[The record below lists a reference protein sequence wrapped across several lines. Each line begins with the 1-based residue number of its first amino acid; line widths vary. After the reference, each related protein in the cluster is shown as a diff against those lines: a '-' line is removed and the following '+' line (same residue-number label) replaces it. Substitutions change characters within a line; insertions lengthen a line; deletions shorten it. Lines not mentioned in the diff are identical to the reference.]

1 MVRRPFSAGDARGP
15 ERKIRGMSSAFDSTS
30 GHAGQVK
37 FFNPGPVWVRPQVL
51 QALGGPMM
59 SHRSAAFSD
68 LYGRILE
75 KLPKVFRTT
84 GQAHTLATSATGVWE
99 AGLTSCATGPVLAC
113 CNGAFSDKWGEM
125 SQRLGLE
132 TDLLKAE
139 WGKPILA
146 DDVKKALAAKKYQV
160 VTVVHNETS
169 VGTISDLAAI
179 AKVIRENSD
188 ALVFADV
195 VTSLAATQ
203 VEVDAWGLDL
213 AVCGSQKALALPPG
227 IAVFSMSERTVA
239 AAKAKKFRGLYL
251 DLLDVEAFGKKK
263 QNPTTPSLPL
273 LYALDVQLDHILAE
287 GMENRWARHHA
298 MLAAVEEWAPGAGFR
313 FLPKEKAWHSPTVS
327 SLYPPDGVNAEEL
340 NKAIK
345 KEGFTPGSGYGKF
358 KSTNIRIGHMGDVD
372 LASVKLLLDAYA
384 RVAEKLR
391 ATAGMAAPAG
401 TTA

>member
-1 MVRRPFSAGDARGP
+1 
-15 ERKIRGMSSAFDSTS
+15 MSSAAFDSTS
-30 GHAGQVK
+30 GQAGQVR

-75 KLPKVFRTT
+75 KLPKVFRTS

-99 AGLTSCATGPVLAC
+99 AGLVSCATGPVLAC
-113 CNGAFSDKWGEM
+113 CNGSFSDKWGEM
-125 SQRLGLE
+125 SQKLGLE
-132 TDLLKAE
+132 TDILRAE

-146 DDVKKALAAKKYQV
+146 DEVKKALGAKKYQI

-195 VTSLAATQ
+195 VTSLAATK
-203 VEVDAWGLDL
+203 VEVDEWGLDL

-227 IAVFSMSERTVA
+227 IAVFSMSERTLA
-239 AAKAKKFRGLYL
+239 AARQKKFRGIYL

-287 GMENRWARHHA
+287 GMEARWERHHA
-298 MLAAVEEWAPGAGFR
+298 MLKAVEEWAPKAGFR
-313 FLPKEKAWHSPTVS
+313 FLPDPPAHSPSVS
-327 SLYPPDGVNAEEL
+327 SLFPPEGVGAEDL
-340 NKAIK
+340 NRAMKAA
-345 KEGFTPGSGYGKF
+345 GWTAGAGYGKY
-358 KSTNIRIGHMGDVD
+358 KSLNIRIGHMGDVD
-372 LASVKLLLDAYA
+372 LASVQNVLAAYQEQ
-384 RVAEKLR
+384 AEKILSS
-391 ATAGMAAPAG
+391 APAVKG
-401 TTA
+401 

>member
-1 MVRRPFSAGDARGP
+1 MVRPVLP
-15 ERKIRGMSSAFDSTS
+15 ERGDVLPKRKIGRMSSAFDSTS
-30 GHAGQVK
+30 GHAGQVR

-75 KLPKVFRTT
+75 KLPKVFRTK

-99 AGLTSCATGPVLAC
+99 AGLVSCATGPVLAC

-125 SQRLGLE
+125 SQKLGLE
-132 TDLLKAE
+132 TDILRSE
-139 WGKPILA
+139 WGKPIVA
-146 DDVKKALAAKKYQV
+146 DDVKKALAAKKYQI

-195 VTSLAATQ
+195 VTSLAATK
-203 VEVDAWGLDL
+203 VETDEWGLDL
-213 AVCGSQKALALPPG
+213 AVCGSQKAFALPPG
-227 IAVFSMSERTVA
+227 IAVFSMSERALA
-239 AAKAKKFRGLYL
+239 AAKAKKHRGIYL
-251 DLLDVEAFGKKK
+251 DLVDVEAFGKKK

-287 GMENRWARHHA
+287 GMEARWERHHA
-298 MLAAVEEWAPGAGFR
+298 MLKAVEEWAPKAGFR
-313 FLPKEKAWHSPTVS
+313 FLPDPPAHSPSVS
-327 SLYPPDGVNAEEL
+327 SLFPPEGVGAEDL
-340 NKAIK
+340 NKAMK
-345 KEGFTPGSGYGKF
+345 AAGWTPGAGYGKY
-358 KSTNIRIGHMGDVD
+358 KSLNIRIGHMGDVD
-372 LASVKLLLDAYA
+372 LASVRNVLTAYQEQ
-384 RVAEKLR
+384 AEKIL
-391 ATAGMAAPAG
+391 ASAPAVKG
-401 TTA
+401 

>member
-1 MVRRPFSAGDARGP
+1 
-15 ERKIRGMSSAFDSTS
+15 MSSAFDSTS
-30 GHAGQVK
+30 GLAGQVR

-75 KLPKVFRTT
+75 KLPKLFRTT

-132 TDLLKAE
+132 TDILKAE
-139 WGKPILA
+139 WGRPILA
-146 DDVKKALAAKKYQV
+146 DEVKKALAAKKYQV

-203 VEVDAWGLDL
+203 VETDEWGLDL

-273 LYALDVQLDHILAE
+273 LYALDAQLDHILAE
-287 GMENRWARHHA
+287 GLEARWARHHA
-298 MLAAVEEWAPGAGFR
+298 MLAAVEEWAPKAGFR
-313 FLPKEKAWHSPTVS
+313 FLPDPPAHSPSVS
-327 SLYPPDGVNAEEL
+327 SLFPPEGVGAEDL
-340 NKAIK
+340 NKAMK
-345 KEGFTPGSGYGKF
+345 AAGWTPGAGYGKY
-358 KSTNIRIGHMGDVD
+358 KSLNIRIGHMGDVD
-372 LASVKLLLDAYA
+372 LESVKNVLAAYA
-384 RVAEKLR
+384 EQASKIL
-391 ATAGMAAPAG
+391 ASAPA
-401 TTA
+401 AAKA

>member
-1 MVRRPFSAGDARGP
+1 
-15 ERKIRGMSSAFDSTS
+15 MSSADFDSTS
-30 GHAGQVK
+30 GHAGQVR

-99 AGLTSCATGPVLAC
+99 AGLVSCATGPVLAC

-125 SQRLGLE
+125 SQRLGLD
-132 TDLLKAE
+132 TTILKAE

-146 DDVKKALAAKKYQV
+146 DDVKKALAEKKYQI

-169 VGTISDLAAI
+169 VGTISDMAAI
-179 AKVIRENSD
+179 AKAVHENSD
-188 ALVFADV
+188 ALLFADV
-195 VTSLAATQ
+195 VTSLAATR
-203 VEVDAWGLDL
+203 VEVDEWGIDL
-213 AVCGSQKALALPPG
+213 GVCGSQKALALPPG
-227 IAVFSMSERTVA
+227 IAVFSVSEKALA
-239 AAKAKKFRGLYL
+239 AARQKKFRGIYL

-298 MLAAVEEWAPGAGFR
+298 MLAAVEEWAPKAGFR
-313 FLPKEKAWHSPTVS
+313 FLPERRRALAERLLALPARGRGRRGPQQGDEGRRLGPGRGLREVQVVQHPDRAHGRRRPRLGEERPRRLRGAGREDPRCRSGRGEGVRGRPAEKASPTH
-327 SLYPPDGVNAEEL
+327 
-340 NKAIK
+340 
-345 KEGFTPGSGYGKF
+345 
-358 KSTNIRIGHMGDVD
+358 R
-372 LASVKLLLDAYA
+372 
-384 RVAEKLR
+384 RR
-391 ATAGMAAPAG
+391 
-401 TTA
+401 

>member
-1 MVRRPFSAGDARGP
+1 
-15 ERKIRGMSSAFDSTS
+15 MSSAFDSTS
-30 GHAGQVK
+30 GHAGQVR

-75 KLPKVFRTT
+75 KLPKVFRTK

-99 AGLTSCATGPVLAC
+99 AGLVSCATGPVLAC

-125 SQRLGLE
+125 SQKLGLE
-132 TDLLKAE
+132 TDILRAE

-146 DDVKKALAAKKYQV
+146 DDVKKALAAKKYQI

-169 VGTISDLAAI
+169 VGTISDLQAI

-195 VTSLAATQ
+195 VTSLAATK
-203 VEVDAWGLDL
+203 VETDEWGLDL

-227 IAVFSMSERTVA
+227 IAVFAMSERTLA
-239 AAKAKKFRGLYL
+239 AARAKKFRGIYL

-287 GMENRWARHHA
+287 GMEARWARHHA
-298 MLAAVEEWAPGAGFR
+298 MLAAVEEWAPKAGFR
-313 FLPKEKAWHSPTVS
+313 FLPDPPAHSPSVS
-327 SLYPPDGVNAEEL
+327 SLFPPEGVGAEDL
-340 NKAIK
+340 NKAMK
-345 KEGFTPGSGYGKF
+345 ATGWTPGAGYGKF
-358 KSTNIRIGHMGDVD
+358 KSLNIRIGHMGDVD
-372 LASVKLLLDAYA
+372 VASVKAVLAAYQEEASRILASVP
-384 RVAEKLR
+384 
-391 ATAGMAAPAG
+391 ATKG
-401 TTA
+401 

>member
-1 MVRRPFSAGDARGP
+1 
-15 ERKIRGMSSAFDSTS
+15 MSSAFDSTS
-30 GHAGQVK
+30 GHAGQVR

-75 KLPKVFRTT
+75 KLPKVFRTK

-99 AGLTSCATGPVLAC
+99 AGLVSCATGPVLAC

-125 SQRLGLE
+125 SQKLGLE
-132 TDLLKAE
+132 TDILRAE

-146 DDVKKALAAKKYQV
+146 EDVKKALAAKKYQI

-169 VGTISDLAAI
+169 VGTISDLASI

-195 VTSLAATQ
+195 VTSLAATK
-203 VEVDAWGLDL
+203 VEVDEWGLDL

-227 IAVFSMSERTVA
+227 IAVFSMSERTLA
-239 AAKAKKFRGLYL
+239 AAKAKKFRGIYL
-251 DLLDVEAFGKKK
+251 DLVDVEAFGKKK

-273 LYALDVQLDHILAE
+273 LYALDAQLDHILAE
-287 GMENRWARHHA
+287 GMEARWERHHA
-298 MLAAVEEWAPGAGFR
+298 MLKAVEEWAPKAGFR
-313 FLPKEKAWHSPTVS
+313 FLPDPPAHSPSVS
-327 SLYPPDGVNAEEL
+327 SLFPPEGVGAEDL
-340 NKAIK
+340 NKAMK
-345 KEGFTPGSGYGKF
+345 SAGWTPGAGYGKF
-358 KSTNIRIGHMGDVD
+358 KSLNIRIGHMGDVD
-372 LASVKLLLDAYA
+372 LESVKNVLAAYQEQ
-384 RVAEKLR
+384 AEKIL
-391 ATAGMAAPAG
+391 ATVPAVKG
-401 TTA
+401 

>member
-1 MVRRPFSAGDARGP
+1 
-15 ERKIRGMSSAFDSTS
+15 MSSAFDSTS
-30 GHAGQVK
+30 GHAGQVR

-75 KLPKVFRTT
+75 KLPSVFRTK

-99 AGLTSCATGPVLAC
+99 AGLVSCATGPVLAC

-125 SQRLGLE
+125 SQKLGLE
-132 TDLLKAE
+132 TDILRAE

-146 DDVKKALAAKKYQV
+146 DDVKKALAQKKYQI

-169 VGTISDLAAI
+169 VGTISDLEAI
-179 AKVIRENSD
+179 AKMIRENSD

-195 VTSLAATQ
+195 VTSLAATK

-227 IAVFSMSERTVA
+227 IAVFSMSERTLA
-239 AAKAKKFRGLYL
+239 AAKAKKFRGIYL
-251 DLLDVEAFGKKK
+251 DLVDVEAFGRKK

-273 LYALDVQLDHILAE
+273 LYALDAQLDHILAE
-287 GMENRWARHHA
+287 GMEARWERHHA
-298 MLAAVEEWAPGAGFR
+298 MLKAVEEWAPKAGFR
-313 FLPKEKAWHSPTVS
+313 FLPDPPAHSPSVS
-327 SLYPPDGVNAEEL
+327 SLFPPEGVGAEDL
-340 NKAIK
+340 NKAMK
-345 KEGFTPGSGYGKF
+345 AAGWTPGAGYGKY
-358 KSTNIRIGHMGDVD
+358 KSLNIRIGHMGDVD
-372 LASVKLLLDAYA
+372 LASVKNVLAAY
-384 RVAEKLR
+384 EEQ
-391 ATAGMAAPAG
+391 AGKILAAAPA
-401 TTA
+401 AAKA

>member
-1 MVRRPFSAGDARGP
+1 MVRTVLTESGDVLPKG
-15 ERKIRGMSSAFDSTS
+15 KIGRMSSAFDSTS
-30 GHAGQVK
+30 GHAGQVR

-59 SHRSAAFSD
+59 SHRSAAFSE

-75 KLPKVFRTT
+75 KLPKVFRTK

-99 AGLTSCATGPVLAC
+99 AGLVSCATGPVLAC

-125 SQRLGLE
+125 SQKLGLE
-132 TDLLKAE
+132 TDILRAE

-146 DDVKKALAAKKYQV
+146 DDVKKALAAKKYQI

-195 VTSLAATQ
+195 VTSLAATK
-203 VEVDAWGLDL
+203 VETDEWGLDL
-213 AVCGSQKALALPPG
+213 AVCGSQKAFALPPG
-227 IAVFSMSERTVA
+227 IAVFSMSERTLA
-239 AAKAKKFRGLYL
+239 AAKAKKHRGIYL
-251 DLLDVEAFGKKK
+251 DLVDVEAFGKKK

-287 GMENRWARHHA
+287 GMEARWERHHA
-298 MLAAVEEWAPGAGFR
+298 MLKAVEEWAPKAGFR
-313 FLPKEKAWHSPTVS
+313 FLPDPPAHSPSVS
-327 SLYPPDGVNAEEL
+327 SLFPPEGVGAEDL
-340 NKAIK
+340 NKAMK
-345 KEGFTPGSGYGKF
+345 AAGWTPGAGYGKY
-358 KSTNIRIGHMGDVD
+358 KSLNIRIGHMGDVD
-372 LASVKLLLDAYA
+372 LASVQNVLAAYQEQ
-384 RVAEKLR
+384 AEKILSS
-391 ATAGMAAPAG
+391 APAVKG
-401 TTA
+401 

>member
-1 MVRRPFSAGDARGP
+1 
-15 ERKIRGMSSAFDSTS
+15 MSSAAFDSTS
-30 GHAGQVK
+30 GHAGQVR

-75 KLPKVFRTT
+75 KLPKVFRTA

-99 AGLTSCATGPVLAC
+99 AGLVSCATGPVLAC
-113 CNGAFSDKWGEM
+113 CNGSFSDKWGEM
-125 SQRLGLE
+125 SQRLGLD
-132 TDLLKAE
+132 TTILKAE

-146 DDVKKALAAKKYQV
+146 DDVKKALAEKKYQI

-179 AKVIRENSD
+179 AKVVHENSD
-188 ALVFADV
+188 ALLFADV
-195 VTSLAATQ
+195 VTSLAATR
-203 VEVDAWGLDL
+203 VEADEWGLDL

-227 IAVFSMSERTVA
+227 IAVFSVSEKALA
-239 AAKAKKFRGLYL
+239 AARQKKFRGIYL

-287 GMENRWARHHA
+287 GMEARWARHHS
-298 MLAAVEEWAPGAGFR
+298 MLAAVEAWAPKAGFR
-313 FLPKEKAWHSPTVS
+313 FLPGEGAHSPSVS
-327 SLYPPDGVNAEEL
+327 SLFPPEGVGAEDL
-340 NKAIK
+340 NKAMK
-345 KEGFTPGSGYGKF
+345 AAGWVPGAGYGKF
-358 KSTNIRIGHMGDVD
+358 KSSNIRIGHMGDVD
-372 LASVKLLLDAYA
+372 VASVENVLAAYDEAARKILASAP
-384 RVAEKLR
+384 VAAK
-391 ATAGMAAPAG
+391 A
-401 TTA
+401 